1 MMPGTGSDTNL
12 SVSLIILFGS
22 AAIMLL
28 PVVVFSG
35 RVSNASY
42 GVVELDEWGCC
53 LALLRERWCRSNAFH
68 CVLPVCVSD
77 VPPVR
82 DLAYVVV

>member
-42 GVVELDEWGCC
+42 GVVELDEWGVLSCTSAG
-53 LALLRERWCRSNAFH
+53 AL
-68 CVLPVCVSD
+68 
-77 VPPVR
+77 VPIKCFSLCSACMRV
-82 DLAYVVV
+82 